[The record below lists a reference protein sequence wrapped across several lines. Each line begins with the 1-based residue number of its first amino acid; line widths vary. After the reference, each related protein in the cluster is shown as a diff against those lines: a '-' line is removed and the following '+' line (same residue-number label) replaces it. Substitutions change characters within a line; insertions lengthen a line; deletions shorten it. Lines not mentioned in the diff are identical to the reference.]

1 MQFKSLLFGLLLT
14 GLALPSMAAKPAP
27 RQAAETPAD
36 SAGRAVAAVIGP
48 LINRNLSQIQ
58 NLGVEINRETFI
70 KALDTYLAG
79 GDIGFDDRTGDAYIE
94 ARVRALHPRPADTV
108 SVASQKDFIDKVA
121 ATDGAVTLPGGVVFM
136 VITEG
141 EGPMPKPGEVVSANY
156 TGRLSDGH
164 VFDSTEGEGP
174 VDLPVSGVVPG
185 FGEALQHTRPG
196 GTYRLIIPADKAY
209 GPAGIEGAI
218 PGNAALDFTIEVVSV
233 KPQQQ

>member
-1 MQFKSLLFGLLLT
+1 M
-14 GLALPSMAAKPAP
+14 
-27 RQAAETPAD
+27 
-36 SAGRAVAAVIGP
+36 
-48 LINRNLSQIQ
+48 
-58 NLGVEINRETFI
+58 EINRETFI

-108 SVASQKDFIDKVA
+108 SVASQKAFIDKVA

-196 GTYRLIIPADKAY
+196 GTYRFIIPADKAY

-218 PGNAALDFTIEVVSV
+218 PGNAALDFTIEVVGV

>member
-108 SVASQKDFIDKVA
+108 SVASQKAFIDKVA

-196 GTYRLIIPADKAY
+196 GTYRFIIPADKAY

-218 PGNAALDFTIEVVSV
+218 PGNAVLDFTIEVVGV

>member
-1 MQFKSLLFGLLLT
+1 MKNV
-14 GLALPSMAAKPAP
+14 LAFDLGAS
-27 RQAAETPAD
+27 
-36 SAGRAVAAVIGP
+36 SGRAVAAVIGP

-108 SVASQKDFIDKVA
+108 SVASQKAFIDKVA
-121 ATDGAVTLPGGVVFM
+121 ATDGAVMLPGGVVFM

-196 GTYRLIIPADKAY
+196 GTYRFIIPADKAY

-218 PGNAALDFTIEVVSV
+218 PGNAALDFTIEVVGV
-233 KPQQQ
+233 KPQHQ

>member
-1 MQFKSLLFGLLLT
+1 MQFKSLLFGLLLA

-48 LINRNLSQIQ
+48 LINRNLTQIQ

-141 EGPMPKPGEVVSANY
+141 EGPMPKPGDVVSANY

-196 GTYRLIIPADKAY
+196 GTYRFIIPADKAY

-218 PGNAALDFTIEVVSV
+218 PGNAALDFTIEVVGI

>member
-48 LINRNLSQIQ
+48 LINRPLSQIQ

-79 GDIGFDDRTGDAYIE
+79 GDIGFADRTGDADIE

-108 SVASQKDFIDKVA
+108 SVASQKAFIDKVA

-196 GTYRLIIPADKAY
+196 GTYRFIIPAD
-209 GPAGIEGAI
+209 
-218 PGNAALDFTIEVVSV
+218 
-233 KPQQQ
+233 